1 MKTSTLISSVAI
13 ALSVSSFA
21 TASAAI
27 PPAQVFGNLSYPA
40 NGGTQIGWTWP
51 GSGQSDNSNFVF
63 TNTNIGS
70 GGTDSWLTIGLRAN
84 AYHGEPNAIPTYVGN
99 NTFQVDA
106 GSSLWAPASGA
117 VTTPPEYANAPR
129 WGFSWSIS
137 VNGSRDALSLNGLYW
152 SMRIVGPNGT
162 GNWGT
167 LSSGAAVDANA
178 ALNAWQLG
186 YSYFA
191 LSSGSTPINPQ
202 NPGQGFLPS
211 GLWDG
216 LNFNPN
222 TVGDYQFTIAA
233 RDGASATATIVGSTT
248 MTVSVVPAPGCIA
261 LVGLAGLTGR
271 RRRA

>member
-1 MKTSTLISSVAI
+1 MKSSTLTSSIAV

-21 TASAAI
+21 TAAAAV
-27 PPAQVFGNLSYPA
+27 PPAQSFGNLSYPA

-51 GSGQSDNSNFVF
+51 GSGQSDNSNFVY

-70 GGTDSWLTIGLRAN
+70 GATDSWLTIGLRAN
-84 AYHGEPNAIPTYVGN
+84 AYYGAPNAIPTYVGN

-106 GSSLWAPASGA
+106 GSSLWAPASGDP
-117 VTTPPEYANAPR
+117 TPPGYANAPR
-129 WGFSWSIS
+129 WGFSWNIS
-137 VNGSRDALSLNGLYW
+137 VNGSRDASSLNGLYW

-191 LSSGSTPINPQ
+191 ASSAVTPGVGIP
-202 NPGQGFLPS
+202 

-222 TVGDYQFTIAA
+222 TLGDYQFTIAV
-233 RDGASATATIVGSTT
+233 RNGSATGAIVGSTT
-248 MTVSVVPAPGCIA
+248 MTVSVVPSPGAIA
-261 LVGLAGLTGR
+261 LLGVAGLANR

>member
-1 MKTSTLISSVAI
+1 MHQIQIIATVSAA
-13 ALSVSSFA
+13 ALSM
-21 TASAAI
+21 AAVAV
-27 PPAQVFGNLSYPA
+27 PPTQSFGNLSYPA

-51 GSGQSDNSNFVF
+51 ISGQSDNSNFVY

-70 GGTDSWLTIGLRAN
+70 GATDSWLTIGLRAN
-84 AYHGEPNAIPTYVGN
+84 AYYGAPNAIPTYVGN

-106 GSSLWAPASGA
+106 GSSLWAPASGDP
-117 VTTPPEYANAPR
+117 VPPAYANAPR
-129 WGFSWSIS
+129 WGFSWNIS
-137 VNGSRDALSLNGLYW
+137 VDGSRGASALNGLYW

-167 LSSGAAVDANA
+167 LLSGAAVDSSA

-191 LSSGSTPINPQ
+191 ASSASTPGVGVP
-202 NPGQGFLPS
+202 

-222 TVGDYQFTIAA
+222 TVGDYQFTIAV
-233 RDGASATATIVGSTT
+233 RNGSATGAIVGSTT
-248 MTVSVVPAPGCIA
+248 MTVSVVPAPGALALLGVAAIA
-261 LVGLAGLTGR
+261 GTR

>member
-1 MKTSTLISSVAI
+1 MKTSALISSVAI

-27 PPAQVFGNLSYPA
+27 PPAQSFGNLSYPA

-70 GGTDSWLTIGLRAN
+70 GGTDKWLTIGLRSS
-84 AYHGEPNAIPTYVGN
+84 AYYGAPNAIPTYVEN

-106 GSSLWAPASGA
+106 GSTLWAPAPGA
-117 VTTPPEYANAPR
+117 ETPPDYSNAPR
-129 WGFSWSIS
+129 WGFNWSIS
-137 VNGSRDALSLNGLYW
+137 VNGSRDASSLSGLYW
-152 SMRIVGPNGT
+152 SIRIDGPAGT

-167 LSSGAAVDANA
+167 LLSGAAVDSSA
-178 ALNAWQLG
+178 ALNSWQLG

-191 LSSGSTPINPQ
+191 ASSAVTPGVGIP
-202 NPGQGFLPS
+202 

-222 TVGDYQFTIAA
+222 TLGDYQFTIAA
-233 RDGASATATIVGSTT
+233 RDGASATAAIVGSTT

>member
-1 MKTSTLISSVAI
+1 MKSSTLTSSIAV

-21 TASAAI
+21 TASAAV
-27 PPAQVFGNLSYPA
+27 PPAQSFGNLSYPA

-51 GSGQSDNSNFVF
+51 GSGQSDNSNFLF

-84 AYHGEPNAIPTYVGN
+84 AYYGAPNAIPTYVGN

-106 GSSLWAPASGA
+106 GSSLWAPASGDP
-117 VTTPPEYANAPR
+117 TPPGYANAPR
-129 WGFSWSIS
+129 WGFSWNIS
-137 VNGSRDALSLNGLYW
+137 VNGSRDASSLNGLYW

-162 GNWGT
+162 GNWGS

-186 YSYFA
+186 FNYFP
-191 LSSGSTPINPQ
+191 LSSGATPINPQ
-202 NPGQGFLPS
+202 NPGQGFLPT

-222 TVGDYQFTIAA
+222 TVGDYQFTIAV
-233 RDGASATATIVGSTT
+233 RQSASGPIVGSTT
-248 MTVSVVPAPGCIA
+248 MTVSVVPSPGAIA
-261 LVGLAGLTGR
+261 LLGVAGLASR

>member
-1 MKTSTLISSVAI
+1 MAAVA
-13 ALSVSSFA
+13 V
-21 TASAAI
+21 
-27 PPAQVFGNLSYPA
+27 PPTQSFGNLSYPA

-51 GSGQSDNSNFVF
+51 ISGQSDNSNFLF

-84 AYHGEPNAIPTYVGN
+84 AYYGAPNAIPTYVGN

-106 GSSLWAPASGA
+106 GSSLWAPASG
-117 VTTPPEYANAPR
+117 VSTPPGYANAPR
-129 WGFSWSIS
+129 WGFSWNIS
-137 VNGSRDALSLNGLYW
+137 VNGSRDASSLNGLYW

-186 YSYFA
+186 FDYFP
-191 LSSGSTPINPQ
+191 LSSASTPGVGVPA
-202 NPGQGFLPS
+202 
-211 GLWDG
+211 LWDG

-222 TVGDYQFTIAA
+222 TVGDYQFTIAV
-233 RDGASATATIVGSTT
+233 RQSASGTIVGSTT
-248 MTVSVVPAPGCIA
+248 MTVSVVPSPGALALLGVAGIA
-261 LVGLAGLTGR
+261 GTR